1 MTTELKTYKVCDLA
15 AGFFY
20 NEAEG
25 KGLYGLN
32 GILTIQPEYQRNY
45 IYADGKKD
53 KAVIDTLVK
62 GCPVGLLY
70 FNVLDETVNGKPRME
85 VLDGQQRIT
94 SIGRFVTGKF
104 AITIDGREYTY
115 SSLAQDV
122 RERIDNNEVAVYE
135 CKGTETEIK
144 DWFKM
149 INIAGIPLNTQE
161 LLNASYSGP
170 FVTAARKEFSNSG
183 NTAVQKWSAYI
194 KGSANRQ
201 DYLQAALQWIAAE
214 KGLDSVDKY
223 MSAHRQDES
232 IDELKK
238 YFNTVIDW
246 AESTFTSPSQPPY
259 KEMCGLEWGR
269 LYREY
274 HNKSY
279 NPSEVEKR
287 VKDLMAADD
296 NVVQDKRGIFEYVL
310 SGENMPQ
317 LLNIRI
323 FDDAAKKTV
332 YNKQTQEAKDK
343 GVSNCPLCALSDTAN
358 KTKIWKLGEMDADHV
373 AAWSKGGA
381 TNIANCQMLCK
392 THNRAKGNR

>member
-1 MTTELKTYKVCDLA
+1 MTTELKTYKVRDLV

-70 FNVLDETVNGKPRME
+70 FNVLDETADGKPRME

-104 AITIDGREYTY
+104 AITIDGMERTY
-115 SSLAQDV
+115 SSLPQDV
-122 RERIDNNEVAVYE
+122 RERIDNNEVAVYL

-170 FVTAARKEFSNSG
+170 FVTAARREFSNSG
-183 NTAVQKWSAYI
+183 NTVAQKWSAYI

-201 DYLQAALQWIAAE
+201 DYLAAALQWIAAE
-214 KGLDSVDKY
+214 KGMDSVDKY

-232 IDELKK
+232 IDEMKK

-246 AESTFTSPSQPPY
+246 AENTFTSPSQPPY

-274 HNKSY
+274 G
-279 NPSEVEKR
+279 SEGRDSQKVIER
-287 VKDLMAADD
+287 VRALMADGRV
-296 NVVQDKRGIFEYVL
+296 NDKKGIFEYVL
-310 SGENMPQ
+310 SGETMPQ

-323 FDDAAKKTV
+323 FEDSTKRTV
-332 YNKQTQEAKDK
+332 YEKQTQDAKAK
-343 GVSNCPLCALSDTAN
+343 GTSNCPLCALGDTAH
-358 KTKIWKLGEMDADHV
+358 KTKIWKLSEMDADHV
-373 AAWSKGGA
+373 AAWSRGGA
-381 TNIANCQMLCK
+381 TDIDNCQMLCK

>member
-1 MTTELKTYKVCDLA
+1 MTTELKTYKVRDLV
-15 AGFFY
+15 AGFVY
-20 NEAEG
+20 SEAEG

-32 GILTIQPEYQRNY
+32 GTLTIQPEYQRNY

-70 FNVLDETVNGKPRME
+70 FNVLDEKMGDKPRME

-94 SIGRFVTGKF
+94 SIGRFTTGKF

-122 RERIDNNEVAVYE
+122 RERIDDNEVAVYL

-144 DWFKM
+144 DWFGM

-170 FVTAARKEFSNSG
+170 FVTAARKEFSNSL
-183 NTAVQKWSAYI
+183 NSAAQKWSAYI

-201 DYLQAALQWIAAE
+201 DYLSAALQWIAAE
-214 KGLDSVDKY
+214 KGMDSVDKY
-223 MSAHRQDES
+223 MSEHRQNNN

-246 AESTFTSPSQPPY
+246 AESTFTSPNQPPY

-274 HNKSY
+274 G
-279 NPSEVEKR
+279 SEGRDSQKVIER
-287 VKDLMAADD
+287 VRTLMADERV
-296 NVVQDKRGIFEYVL
+296 NDKKGIFEYIL
-310 SGENMPQ
+310 SGEKMPQ

-323 FDDAAKKTV
+323 FEDSTKRTV
-332 YNKQTQEAKDK
+332 YEKQTQEAKAK
-343 GVSNCPLCALSDTAN
+343 GTSNCPLCAAGDTAC
-358 KTKIWKLGEMDADHV
+358 KTKIWKLSEMDADHV
-373 AAWSKGGA
+373 AAWSRGGA
-381 TNIANCQMLCK
+381 TDIDNCQMLCK